1 MKGTA
6 VETKKRKKLGQKER
20 SKSPKEVVQQD
31 EDHQLGE
38 RVRVA
43 IKGVQKGMP
52 IVGITEE
59 QVLNNDPV

>member
-1 MKGTA
+1 MA
-6 VETKKRKKLGQKER
+6 E
-20 SKSPKEVVQQD
+20 QD
-31 EDHQLGE
+31 EDHQLRE

-52 IVGITEE
+52 IVGITED

>member
-6 VETKKRKKLGQKER
+6 VETKKRKKLVQKER
-20 SKSPKEVVQQD
+20 SKSPKEVAEQD
-31 EDHQLGE
+31 EDHQLRE
-38 RVRVA
+38 RVRAV

-52 IVGITEE
+52 IVGITED